1 MKNNKV
7 SIFLILSM
15 FLLVSFA
22 AHAEIFTP
30 IENILDEP
38 EKYSDVFVTVK
49 GKYFGWKKAPGYP
62 PVTRS
67 DWVICDNEENSIY
80 CTGKLPQFFDP
91 MSGSSLGK
99 PITLLACVRVKN
111 NRPYLKVEEIRPLD
125 LKIEQMV
132 SVSQILFNPLNVKG
146 RYVGLAGVLSKGYEP
161 DGMRTYLLADPT
173 GAIKLGRLP
182 KLYPTG
188 TILHLRGIV
197 EFDNNGLPI
206 LDEIEIVEA
215 SVNFD

>member
-1 MKNNKV
+1 MKKNKFYFFIIL
-7 SIFLILSM
+7 SIFLQITLG
-15 FLLVSFA
+15 
-22 AHAEIFTP
+22 AEAEAFTS
-30 IENILDEP
+30 IKHILDEP
-38 EKYSDVFVTVK
+38 EKYSDDFVTVK
-49 GKYFGWKKAPGYP
+49 GNYFGWKKAPGYP

-67 DWVICDNEENSIY
+67 DWVLRDKEENSIY

-99 PITLLACVRVKN
+99 PITILARVRVKN
-111 NRPYLKVEEIRPLD
+111 KRPYLQVEEIKPLD

-132 SVSQILFNPLNVKG
+132 SVSQILFNPLNVEGK
-146 RYVGLAGVLSKGYEP
+146 YVGLTGVLAKGYEH

-173 GAIKLGRLP
+173 GVIKLGRLP

-188 TILHLRGIV
+188 TILHLRGII
-197 EFDNNGLPI
+197 EFDKNGLPI

-215 SVNFD
+215 SVDFD

>member
-1 MKNNKV
+1 MKNNKLYLFIIV
-7 SIFLILSM
+7 SIFLQVA
-15 FLLVSFA
+15 FGA
-22 AHAEIFTP
+22 QAEIFTP
-30 IENILDEP
+30 IKDVLDSP
-38 EKYSDVFVTVK
+38 AMYSDDFITVK
-49 GKYFGWKKAPGYP
+49 GSYSGWKKAPGYP

-67 DWVICDNEENSIY
+67 DWVLCDNYDNSIY

-91 MSGSSLGK
+91 MSGSSIGK
-99 PITLLACVRVKN
+99 PITVLARVKVKN
-111 NRPYLKVEEIRPLD
+111 NRPYLKVEEIKPLD

-146 RYVGLAGVLSKGYEP
+146 RFVGLTGVLSKGYEP

-197 EFDNNGLPI
+197 EFDQNGLPL

-215 SVNFD
+215 NVNFD